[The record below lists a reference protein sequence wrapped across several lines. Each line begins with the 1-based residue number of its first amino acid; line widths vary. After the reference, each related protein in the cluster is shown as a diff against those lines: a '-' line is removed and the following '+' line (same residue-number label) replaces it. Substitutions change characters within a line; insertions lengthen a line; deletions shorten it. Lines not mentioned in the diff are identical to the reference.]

1 MSLQFCSMAVHIGE
15 KIKSRAKELRIGPTE
30 LGKMINTSKQNV
42 YGIYKRKSIDV
53 EMLKKISKA
62 LDYDFFHYYITAR
75 LPLLEEEKGAY
86 SFQEFNKLK
95 EDYKN
100 VLKEHMELKEKYE
113 LLKKVNELLEKNNQL
128 LIQKTNRQ

>member
-53 EMLKKISKA
+53 EMLKKISEA
-62 LDYDFFHYYITAR
+62 LNYDFFQFYVKPRI
-75 LPLLEEEKGAY
+75 PLLEEEKGEY
-86 SFQEFNKLK
+86 NLLEFRKLK
-95 EDYKN
+95 EDFDSI
-100 VLKEHMELKEKYE
+100 LKEHMELKEKYD

-128 LIQKTNRQ
+128 LIQKTNTK